1 MDDAKFMRDSWIN
14 TFTEMKLHMQP
25 EEIKNANAYGNM
37 YGFNM
42 EDDED
47 EIEIDES
54 EKKKQ
59 LYRCVLPCGQVRNRC
74 TYNAACNTQS
84 T

>member
-14 TFTEMKLHMQP
+14 TFREMTLHMKP
-25 EEIKNANAYGNM
+25 EEIRNARSYGNV

-54 EKKKQ
+54 EKTRQ

-74 TYNAACNTQS
+74 SYNAA
-84 T
+84 